1 VIPLSTIEVTEEMK
15 AAAINAMENEF
26 FVLGESVFK
35 FEEEFARYIGTKY
48 AISVSSGTNALHLS
62 LLALGLK
69 EKEKVITSTN
79 SFVASANSILHA
91 GGIPELVDI
100 DDETGNINPKNIRK
114 DVEGMEDVAGIIPV
128 HLFGNPCQIKE
139 IVDYTKEKNLFVIE
153 DAAQAH
159 GAEFYG
165 KKVGSFGN
173 VGCFS
178 FFSTKNMTVCGDG
191 GMITTNDEEVAETLG
206 SLRDCGRKSKYEHIS
221 IGFTC
226 RLNTINAAIGRVQL
240 KHLDEFNNE
249 RRRLAAVY
257 RSKLPKE
264 LLLKET
270 ENGKSVY
277 HIFAI
282 KTERRDELAEF
293 LKKEGIQTGVH
304 YSLPIHLQPIYKK
317 LFGYTE
323 GTYPIAERFAKHI
336 LSLPMFPS
344 LGEENVK
351 FICEKINSFLNS

>member
-1 VIPLSTIEVTEEMK
+1 MISLSDVEVTEEMK
-15 AAAINAMENEF
+15 SAAINAMENEF

-35 FEEEFARYIGTKY
+35 FEEEFAKYIGTRY

-69 EKEKVITSTN
+69 EKQKVITSTN

-91 GGIPELVDI
+91 GGIPKLVDI
-100 DDETGNINPKNIRK
+100 DDETGNIDPKNIK
-114 DVEGMEDVAGIIPV
+114 KSAAGVTGIIPV
-128 HLFGNPCQIKE
+128 HLFGNPCEIKE
-139 IVDYTKEKNLFVIE
+139 IVDYAKEKNLFVIE

-159 GAEFYG
+159 GAEFSG

-191 GMITTNDEEVAETLG
+191 GMITTNDEEVAETLRC
-206 SLRDCGRKSKYEHIS
+206 LRDCGRKSKYEHIR
-221 IGFTC
+221 IGFTS

-249 RRRLAAVY
+249 RRRLAAIY
-257 RSKLPKE
+257 KNKLPKE
-264 LLLKET
+264 MLLKET
-270 ENGKSVY
+270 EGGKSVY

-293 LKKEGIQTGVH
+293 LKREGIQTGVH

-317 LFGYTE
+317 LFGYKE
-323 GTYPIAERFAKHI
+323 GTCPVAEGFTKHI
-336 LSLPMFPS
+336 MSLPMFPS

-351 FICEKINSFLNS
+351 IVCEKINSFLNS